1 LDLLGQHYLSDA
13 VVLRQLVGLYSATES
28 PQVQAAIAGILLRA
42 DRRKLSDQRLLQVVQ
57 ANRRADSRDEII
69 DTLIAVLGRR

>member
-1 LDLLGQHYLSDA
+1 
-13 VVLRQLVGLYSATES
+13 LVGLYSATES

-57 ANRRADSRDEII
+57 ANRRADSRDAII